1 VTTLTEPVAPA
12 LAESRAAGG
21 GKPTPAV
28 TAADR
33 LASVDALRGVV
44 MFTMLF
50 VNDVAGVRGV
60 PGWMK
65 HYPASGNGMTFVDW
79 VFGGFLFIVGLSIP
93 LAFQRRLEC
102 GDAMWRLGAHVIA
115 RTAGLL
121 LLGVFMVNGERD
133 PTPNGWPPH
142 LWEMLVYLFGIL
154 AFLAPPGRAP
164 RAKAVDIL
172 LRIVG
177 FAGFVLLAAA
187 FRDATGNGMHTSW
200 WGILGLIGWAYL
212 VAAILYLV
220 LKKHR
225 DWMIAAIALLT
236 AMYLA
241 DKKGAFNGIAL
252 DRYVDFGAHLGS
264 HAAITMAGVV
274 LGAMLHS
281 RGMGASPMQL
291 TAPAAGRRERM
302 GEAPMPRE
310 GNFRFA
316 SALGAFLALGA
327 WLLYPLHGINKNA
340 ATPSWCLICAA
351 ITTWLWA
358 ILSLLID
365 RLGIVRPFA
374 FFIRGGQNV
383 LLAYLLMPL
392 FLHFIWMTGLGFYG
406 KLGSPPL
413 LGVARALVSAAVVLW
428 LAGFLKDRGLR
439 LRL

>member
-1 VTTLTEPVAPA
+1 MPV
-12 LAESRAAGG
+12 
-21 GKPTPAV
+21 
-28 TAADR
+28 DR

-65 HYPASGNGMTFVDW
+65 HFPANGNGMTFVDW

-93 LAFQRRLEC
+93 LAFHRRLER
-102 GDAMWRLGAHVIA
+102 GDAMWRLVAHVIA

-133 PTPNGWPPH
+133 PAPRGWPAN
-142 LWEMLVYLFGIL
+142 LWEFLVYLFGIL
-154 AFLAPPGRAP
+154 AFLAPPGRSP
-164 RAKAVDIL
+164 RAKAIGVV
-172 LRIVG
+172 LRLIG
-177 FAGFVLLAAA
+177 FAGFVLLAYV
-187 FRDATGNGMHTSW
+187 FRDARGNWMRTSW

-212 VAAILYLV
+212 VAAILYLA
-220 LKKHR
+220 LRNHR
-225 DWMIAAIALLT
+225 EWMIAAVALLT

-241 DKKGAFNGIAL
+241 DKQGAFRGIWL

-264 HAAITMAGVV
+264 HAAIAMSGAL
-274 LGAMLHS
+274 LGATL
-281 RGMGASPMQL
+281 L
-291 TAPAAGRRERM
+291 IPAA
-302 GEAPMPRE
+302 ATPRVA
-310 GNFRFA
+310 RLQPIRYA
-316 SALGAFLALGA
+316 LILGATLALGA

-351 ITTWLWA
+351 ITAWLWA
-358 ILSLLID
+358 ILSIVID
-365 RLGIVRPFA
+365 RLGVVRPFA
-374 FFIRGGQNV
+374 FVIRGGQNV

-392 FLHFIWMTGLGFYG
+392 FLHFVWMTGLSFYG

-413 LGVARALVSAAVVLW
+413 LGVTRALLAAAIVLW
-428 LAGFLKDRGLR
+428 LAGFLKDRGVR